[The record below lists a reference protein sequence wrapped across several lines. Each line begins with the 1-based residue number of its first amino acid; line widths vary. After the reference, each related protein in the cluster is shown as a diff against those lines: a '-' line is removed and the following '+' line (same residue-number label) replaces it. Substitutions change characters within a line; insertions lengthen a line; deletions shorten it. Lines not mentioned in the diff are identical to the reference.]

1 MMLNDVRVV
10 EMGQAFAAPWSG
22 EILAKLGADV
32 VKVERPG
39 TGDEARRW
47 GPPFW
52 GRDAAVFH
60 ALNGNK
66 KSVALDL
73 KEKGDREDFKAL
85 VGSADVFVHNMRPG
99 ALDRMDLG
107 PDALTALHPQLIY
120 AEISAYGH
128 TGPLKAMPGYEI
140 LGQAFGGVM
149 GITGEED
156 RAPVRCGPSVCDFGS
171 GMWLAIGI
179 LAALHRRERTG
190 KGGVIQTSLLE
201 TALSW
206 TTVPA
211 SSYMASGK
219 EPVRMG
225 ASHYLIAPYGYFE
238 TRTRPLMLAC
248 GSDALFGKLAH
259 VLRHPEWI
267 EDERFLDSPSR
278 ARNKAEIE
286 GLVGEILAAET
297 QQHWFDLLTEA
308 GIPCSPVNSISEALA
323 HEQTKALGILQSDP
337 GDEAITSVGLPLS
350 FDGER
355 PALTAGAPELGS
367 STADLWQDR

>member
-1 MMLNDVRVV
+1 MLNDVRVV

-22 EILAKLGADV
+22 EIFAKLGADV

-39 TGDEARRW
+39 TGDEARQW

-52 GRDAAVFH
+52 GKDAAVFH

-73 KEKGDREDFKAL
+73 KDEQGREDFKIL
-85 VGSADVFVHNMRPG
+85 IGSADVFVHNMRPG
-99 ALDRMDLG
+99 ALGKMDLG
-107 PDALTALHPQLIY
+107 PETLTALFPRLIY

-128 TGPLKAMPGYEI
+128 TGPLKGLPGYEI

-179 LAALHRRERTG
+179 LAALHQRERTG
-190 KGGVIQTSLLE
+190 KGGVVQTSLLE

-206 TTVPA
+206 TTVSA
-211 SSYMASGK
+211 SSYLASGK
-219 EPVRMG
+219 EPRRMG

-238 TRTRPLMLAC
+238 TSSRPLMLAC
-248 GSDALFGKLAH
+248 GSDVLFRKLAS
-259 VLRHPEWI
+259 VLGHPEWVD
-267 EDERFLDSPSR
+267 DERYKDNPSR
-278 ARNKAEIE
+278 ARNKAAIE
-286 GLVGEILAAET
+286 EAVGGILATET
-297 QQHWFDLLTEA
+297 QEHWFDLLTEA
-308 GIPCSPVNSISEALA
+308 GIPCSPVNSISEALQ

-337 GDEAITSVGLPLS
+337 RDETITSVGIPLN

-355 PALTAGAPELGS
+355 PALTSGAPELGS
-367 STADLWQDR
+367 SVADLWDDR